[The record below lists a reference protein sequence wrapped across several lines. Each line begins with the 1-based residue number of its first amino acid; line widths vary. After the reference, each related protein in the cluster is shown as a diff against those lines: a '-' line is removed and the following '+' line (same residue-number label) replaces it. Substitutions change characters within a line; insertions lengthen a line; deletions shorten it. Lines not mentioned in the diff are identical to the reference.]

1 MTRKYSSIS
10 LQTTLASGISNSA
23 TSMIVASSS
32 ASALLGGVSLTAG
45 NVDQFT
51 LALDPDTVNEE
62 IVFVTGSSGDTL
74 TIVRGRAGTS
84 AVSHSG
90 GATVKHV
97 LTSDD
102 LDYFTSVGVI
112 ASAALPKST
121 VTTKG
126 DILAATAS
134 ATVTRL
140 GIGAN
145 DTVLTADSTTATG
158 LKWATPTTGDVTLTG
173 VQTLTNKTLTAPIVT
188 LSINAQT
195 GTTFTPALSDGASLV
210 TLSNA
215 SAISVTLPT
224 NASTAFPIGSQ
235 INLIQIGAGQVTV
248 QAVTPGTT
256 TVLSTG
262 ETAAAPK
269 TRVQYSALTCIKVA
283 TDAWYVMGDIA

>member
-126 DILAATAS
+126 DLLAATGS
-134 ATVTRL
+134 AVIARV
-140 GIGAN
+140 GVGSN
-145 DTVLTADSTTATG
+145 GQVLTADSTQTAG
-158 LKWATPTTGDVTLTG
+158 VKWETVATPPATSDGSV
-173 VQTLTNKTLTAPIVT
+173 A
-188 LSINAQT
+188 
-195 GTTFTPALSDGASLV
+195 TTFMLMGA
-210 TLSNA
+210 
-215 SAISVTLPT
+215 
-224 NASTAFPIGSQ
+224 
-235 INLIQIGAGQVTV
+235 
-248 QAVTPGTT
+248 
-256 TVLSTG
+256 
-262 ETAAAPK
+262 
-269 TRVQYSALTCIKVA
+269 
-283 TDAWYVMGDIA
+283 

>member
-248 QAVTPGTT
+248 AAVTPGTT

-262 ETAAAPK
+262 ATAAAPK